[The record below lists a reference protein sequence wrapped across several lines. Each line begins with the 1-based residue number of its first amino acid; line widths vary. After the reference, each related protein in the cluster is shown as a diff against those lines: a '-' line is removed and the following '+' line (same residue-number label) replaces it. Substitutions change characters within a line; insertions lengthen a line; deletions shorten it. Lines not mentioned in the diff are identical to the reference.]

1 MQDLKL
7 NLGDLS
13 AIYQGKDEQGNS
25 IYDIE
30 MYDGVEGTLLRRSL
44 ETPYSYLKLWSYPG
58 LSSIDEDFGNKIYQ
72 HLSDP
77 LSAILSSNSLAFI
90 NQALTVPK
98 LYVDIIDLSVE
109 SSSINTLSISLTYKL
124 KDTNQVESITLS
136 I

>member
-13 AIYQGKDEQGNS
+13 AVYQGKDEEGNS

-30 MYDGVEGTLLRRSL
+30 LYDGVEGALVRRSL
-44 ETPYSYLKLWSYPG
+44 ETPYSYLKLWTYPG
-58 LSSIDEDFGNKIYQ
+58 LSSIDESFGNKVYR

-77 LSAILSSNSLAFI
+77 LTTILSSNSLAFI
-90 NQALTVPK
+90 NEALAIPK

-109 SSSINTLSISLTYKL
+109 SSSLNFLNLNLTYKI
-124 KDTNQVESITLS
+124 KETNQVESITLN